1 MSERCQSDVRAM
13 SERCQST
20 MRACASEVT
29 KRLKYSLEEI
39 FLRAPSCVWKKAI
52 YFCPSG
58 LSLLRFRK
66 IWSAFRGSDV
76 AFQKFAWFYA
86 SDGSHCKVHVHFE
99 EFVSH
104 SRFQTLAA
112 ELQNG
117 ISEIFPGEV

>member
-1 MSERCQSDVRAM
+1 
-13 SERCQST
+13 
-20 MRACASEVT
+20 MRARASEVT
-29 KRLKYSLEEI
+29 KHLKYSLELSLEGI
-39 FLRAPSCVWKKAI
+39 FLRASCVWKKAI
-52 YFCPSG
+52 YFYLSG

-76 AFQKFAWFYA
+76 TFQKFAWFYA

-117 ISEIFPGEV
+117 ISEIFPGEIYFLKYSVVL